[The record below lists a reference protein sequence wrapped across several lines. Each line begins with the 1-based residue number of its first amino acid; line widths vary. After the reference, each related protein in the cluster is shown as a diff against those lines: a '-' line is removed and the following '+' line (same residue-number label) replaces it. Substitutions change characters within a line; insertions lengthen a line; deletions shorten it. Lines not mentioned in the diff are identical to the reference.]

1 MRERSHD
8 LFKPRVAAQRVPKRH
23 QFQLAIA
30 EIARVASGD
39 AMLLNE
45 FLKEH
50 KRVEEQQVMISDL
63 KKDLGVLTAQLK
75 EQVTEIRKVSAG
87 VEIRRPLT
95 RVARTYRQTLRHL
108 KECGRGRRLRLRFVQ
123 GVFIRCFDISA

>member
-1 MRERSHD
+1 VRERSHD
-8 LFKPRVAAQRVPKRH
+8 LFKPRIATERVPKRH

-95 RVARTYRQTLRHL
+95 RVARTYPQTLRHL
-108 KECGRGRRLRLRFVQ
+108 KECGRGRRLRLQFVQ

>member
-1 MRERSHD
+1 
-8 LFKPRVAAQRVPKRH
+8 
-23 QFQLAIA
+23 
-30 EIARVASGD
+30 
-39 AMLLNE
+39 MLLND

-95 RVARTYRQTLRHL
+95 RVGSHL
-108 KECGRGRRLRLRFVQ
+108 
-123 GVFIRCFDISA
+123 SADATSP